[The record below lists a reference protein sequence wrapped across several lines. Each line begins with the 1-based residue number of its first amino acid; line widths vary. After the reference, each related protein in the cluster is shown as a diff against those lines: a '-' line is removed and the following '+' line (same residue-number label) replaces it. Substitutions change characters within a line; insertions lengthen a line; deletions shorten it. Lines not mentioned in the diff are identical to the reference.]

1 MPAILKNQVW
11 HVKKKLDF
19 ELMKKAS
26 SLFIGTHDFTT
37 FRASSCEATS
47 PIREIILSELKKN
60 NDEITYS
67 VKSRSFLQHQVRS
80 MVGTIKMIGEN
91 KWTLKDL
98 IQALNSKDRQKCAT
112 PAPASGL
119 YLESVEY

>member
-1 MPAILKNQVW
+1 
-11 HVKKKLDF
+11 
-19 ELMKKAS
+19 MKKAS

-47 PIREIILSELKKN
+47 PIRDIILSELKKN

-98 IQALNSKDRQKCAT
+98 KQALNSKDRQKCAP
-112 PAPASGL
+112 PAPAHGL